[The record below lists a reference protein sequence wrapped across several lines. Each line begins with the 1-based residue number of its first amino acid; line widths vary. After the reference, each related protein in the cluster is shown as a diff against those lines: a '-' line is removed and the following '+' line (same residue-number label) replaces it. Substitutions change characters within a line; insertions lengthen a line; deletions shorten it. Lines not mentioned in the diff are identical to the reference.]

1 MVGISALQQIQ
12 QSQPLSLNSLELP
25 PPSSQL
31 LKRNVQMRI
40 ATLTLIL
47 LLVVLLVHAQGNI
60 SLQSQVAEQDRCA
73 EYKRVANKVLKDD
86 ELFVMFYMDAALVVD
101 PNADTQIVKQI
112 KTENPWKS
120 LREYL
125 NDKSNIYFCP
135 SGSQLGV
142 AIEYMP
148 CPDDANVIMSDRY
161 GMYRLS
167 SPEELFKNR
176 GEAFRNSKHKAV
188 VFGGLDYD
196 DMSDDAETLL
206 AFRGKRSA
214 EGYGKLKN
222 AYEEAIYID
231 SLLRRKGIE
240 VALLNGEQG
249 SELSFYELPSSK
261 ADILHIASHGEYK
274 PNEDNLESHT
284 FEEWM
289 MSHSALILSGYN
301 QYSDDKK
308 NDGRLTAYEISQT
321 DLSNVKLAVL
331 SACETGKGD
340 IKENDVYGLL
350 KGFKMAGAG
359 TLMLSLAN
367 VNDEPTSILMKRFYE
382 NIFRGDNPRRAL
394 ENAQMYLRIYLDTYK
409 DGLYKDSLDW
419 KKFILVDDL
428 DRYIGQNITKE
439 EQDYFLNDIVGLRE
453 LYAAYQF
460 LPNWDKARIRMKE
473 GDKFV
478 RFFSYLVN
486 EDDKQSAQYVAMV
499 GDAKTGECT
508 FTRLFNIDEGNI
520 SDYTFDFSRFDYF
533 DSLVWQPIEQI
544 VKGAHKLYFQ
554 TTGIINNMSIECFPS
569 VIDSYETYRISSLNE
584 ILEHHNYYKRNEKSV
599 FFGGLN
605 YYCQEEHKELNTTTE
620 YPTRGISDLI
630 LSYLPGTYSE
640 IYEVANIA
648 QKAGQETV
656 LLTGCDGTEDTLRC
670 ILTCDTISSL
680 HLATHGFAANESMQE
695 DATSM
700 YDYLLGH
707 CGLILSG
714 GGDRIEEG
722 LNNGE
727 GILTGAEVVKLDMN
741 RLRFVTLSACETNL
755 GLNTINSITSDY
767 SWSLAHAFKM
777 AGAKAILS
785 SLIQV
790 SDEPSYKL
798 MMEFYR
804 NWYEKSMSP
813 RNALESAKKTIRETR
828 GYEDPRYWASFVLLD
843 GLD

>member
-1 MVGISALQQIQ
+1 MRTVILTLLISAVALLSYAQTTIPLHLQA
-12 QSQPLSLNSLELP
+12 E
-25 PPSSQL
+25 
-31 LKRNVQMRI
+31 
-40 ATLTLIL
+40 
-47 LLVVLLVHAQGNI
+47 
-60 SLQSQVAEQDRCA
+60 EQDRCA
-73 EYKRVANKVLKDD
+73 EYRRITNKVLKDD

-101 PNADTQIVKQI
+101 PNADIQIVKQI
-112 KTENPWKS
+112 KTENPWES
-120 LREYL
+120 LKEYL
-125 NDKSNIYFCP
+125 YDKSNIYFCP

-231 SLLRRKGIE
+231 SLLRRKGID

-249 SELSFYELPSSK
+249 SERSFYELPSSK

-274 PNEDNLESHT
+274 PNEDNIESHT

-289 MSHSALILSGYN
+289 MSLSALILSGYN
-301 QYSDDKK
+301 QFSEDTK
-308 NDGRLTAYEISQT
+308 NDGRLTAFEISQT
-321 DLSNVKLAVL
+321 DLSNIKLAVL

-359 TLMLSLAN
+359 TLMLSLST

-428 DRYIGQNITKE
+428 DRNIGQNITKE
-439 EQDYFLNDIVGLRE
+439 EQEYFLNDIVGLRE
-453 LYAAYQF
+453 LYATYQF
-460 LPNWDKARIRMKE
+460 LPNWDKSRKRMKE

-478 RFFSYLVN
+478 RFYSYLVDGDN
-486 EDDKQSAQYVAMV
+486 KQSAQYVAMV

-508 FTRLFNIDEGNI
+508 FTRLFNIDEDNL
-520 SDYTFDFSRFDYF
+520 SDYAFDFSKFDYF
-533 DSLVWQPIEQI
+533 DSLVWKPILNEI
-544 VKGAHKLYFQ
+544 KDCHNLYFQ
-554 TTGIINNMSIECFPS
+554 TTGILNNMPIEFFSSI
-569 VIDSYETYRISSLNE
+569 IDSYKTYRISSLDVLSINRESIISSGE
-584 ILEHHNYYKRNEKSV
+584 IALL
-599 FFGGLN
+599 GGL
-605 YYCQEEHKELNTTTE
+605 YYYVCEDNNDSSTTE
-620 YPTRGISDLI
+620 EPLTRGVVLG
-630 LSYLPGTYSE
+630 LAYLPSTLV
-640 IYEVANIA
+640 EVNAIDSIVRESGFLSI
-648 QKAGQETV
+648 KM
-656 LLTGCDGTEDTLRC
+656 TGNAGTEENLRE
-670 ILTCDTISSL
+670 LVKRKNLSAL
-680 HLATHGFAANESMQE
+680 HIATHGYSAESTLDFAVNSLNE
-695 DATSM
+695 
-700 YDYLLGH
+700 YLFSNTALF
-707 CGLILSG
+707 LSNAYENING
-714 GGDRIEEG
+714 IDMDNE
-722 LNNGE
+722 GE
-727 GILTGAEVVKLDMN
+727 GILTGSEISQLNLQDLN
-741 RLRFVTLSACETNL
+741 LVTLSICDANKGIPINL
-755 GLNTINSITSDY
+755 RMMASDYNWSLVSAFKKAGVNTILGSTTAVEDESTS
-767 SWSLAHAFKM
+767 
-777 AGAKAILS
+777 
-785 SLIQV
+785 Q
-790 SDEPSYKL
+790 L
-798 MMEFYR
+798 MIEFYR
-804 NWYEKSMSP
+804 NWLKGKMTLRQSLEKA
-813 RNALESAKKTIRETR
+813 RNTLRNSEKWNKPI
-828 GYEDPRYWASFVLLD
+828 YWASFVLLD

>member
-1 MVGISALQQIQ
+1 MF
-12 QSQPLSLNSLELP
+12 
-25 PPSSQL
+25 
-31 LKRNVQMRI
+31 
-40 ATLTLIL
+40 TLTLWASAVAL
-47 LLVVLLVHAQGNI
+47 LSYAQTT
-60 SLQSQVAEQDRCA
+60 SPLHYQAEEQDRCA
-73 EYKRVANKVLKDD
+73 EYKRVANKVLKED
-86 ELFVMFYMDAALVVD
+86 ELFVMFYMDATLVVD

-112 KTENPWKS
+112 KTENPWES
-120 LREYL
+120 IREYL

-148 CPDDANVIMSDRY
+148 CPDDVNVIMSDRY

-196 DMSDDAETLL
+196 DMSDDVETLL

-249 SELSFYELPSSK
+249 SERSFYELPSSK

-301 QYSDDKK
+301 QYSEEKK

-321 DLSNVKLAVL
+321 DLSNIKLAVL

-394 ENAQMYLRIYLDTYK
+394 ENSQMYLRIYLDTYK

-428 DRYIGQNITKE
+428 DRNIGQGVTEE
-439 EQDYFLNDIVGLRE
+439 EQEHFLNKIVGLRE
-453 LYAAYQF
+453 LYAVSQF
-460 LPNWDKARIRMKE
+460 LPNWDKARKRMKE

-486 EDDKQSAQYVAMV
+486 ENDKQSAQYVAMV

-533 DSLVWQPIEQI
+533 DSLVWQPILNEIQDC
-544 VKGAHKLYFQ
+544 HNLYFQ
-554 TTGIINNMSIECFPS
+554 TTGILNNMPLECFPS
-569 VIDSYETYRISSLNE
+569 VMDPYRVYRVSSLDV
-584 ILEHHNYYKRNEKSV
+584 LSEHNNHYNRKGKTVLY
-599 FFGGLN
+599 GGLN
-605 YYCQEEHKELNTTTE
+605 YYCKDENKDMNTIIDQ
-620 YPTRGISDLI
+620 PTRGISDLI
-630 LSYLPGTYSE
+630 LSYLPSSYSE
-640 IYEVANIA
+640 VHQVADIA
-648 QKAGQETV
+648 QKAGIQTV
-656 LLTGCDGTEDTLRC
+656 LLTECNGTEESLRH
-670 ILTCDTISSL
+670 ILLSDTISTL
-680 HLATHGFAANESMQE
+680 HFATHGFAANAREQKE
-695 DATSM
+695 ATSL

-707 CGLILSG
+707 CGLFLSG
-714 GGDRIEEG
+714 GGDCIEG
-722 LNNGE
+722 FNSGD
-727 GILTGAEVVKLDMN
+727 GILTGAEVIKLDMN
-741 RLRFVTLSACETNL
+741 RLHFVTLSACETNL
-755 GLNTINSITSDY
+755 GLNNTNSLASDY

-777 AGAKAILS
+777 AGVRGILS
-785 SLIQV
+785 SLTKV
-790 SDEPSYKL
+790 SDEASCVL

-804 NWYEKSMSP
+804 NWYNNKTTLYDALREA
-813 RNALESAKKTIRETR
+813 RNRLRYSERWNE
-828 GYEDPRYWASFVLLD
+828 PRYWASFVLLD

>member
-1 MVGISALQQIQ
+1 MKHKIIIIFILIFSTLQ
-12 QSQPLSLNSLELP
+12 L
-25 PPSSQL
+25 
-31 LKRNVQMRI
+31 
-40 ATLTLIL
+40 
-47 LLVVLLVHAQGNI
+47 HAQD
-60 SLQSQVAEQDRCA
+60 STVLQKQTAEQTRCA
-73 EYKRVANKVLKDD
+73 EYKRVASKILKDD

-101 PNADTQIVKQI
+101 PNTDIQIVKQI
-112 KTENPWKS
+112 KTENPWES
-120 LREYL
+120 LRENL

-148 CPDDANVIMSDRY
+148 CPDDVNVIMSDRY

-196 DMSDDAETLL
+196 DMSDNVESLL

-249 SELSFYELPSSK
+249 SERSFYELPSSK

-274 PNEDNLESHT
+274 PDEDNLESQT

-321 DLSNVKLAVL
+321 DLSNVKLAIL

-359 TLMLSLAN
+359 TLMLSLST

-428 DRYIGQNITKE
+428 DRNIGQNITKE
-439 EQDYFLNDIVGLRE
+439 EQEYFLNDIVGLRE
-453 LYAAYQF
+453 LYATYQF
-460 LPNWDKARIRMKE
+460 LPNWDKSRKRMKE

-478 RFFSYLVN
+478 RFYSYLVDGDN
-486 EDDKQSAQYVAMV
+486 KQSAQYVAMV

-508 FTRLFNIDEGNI
+508 FTRLFNIDEDNL
-520 SDYTFDFSRFDYF
+520 SDYAFDFSKFDYF
-533 DSLVWQPIEQI
+533 DFLVWKPILNEI
-544 VKGAHKLYFQ
+544 KDCHNLYFQ
-554 TTGIINNMSIECFPS
+554 TTGILNNMPIEFFSSI
-569 VIDSYETYRISSLNE
+569 IDSYKTYRISSLDVLSINRESIISSGE
-584 ILEHHNYYKRNEKSV
+584 IALL
-599 FFGGLN
+599 GGL
-605 YYCQEEHKELNTTTE
+605 YYYVCEDNNDSSTTE
-620 YPTRGISDLI
+620 EPLTRGVVLG
-630 LSYLPGTYSE
+630 LAYLPSTLV
-640 IYEVANIA
+640 EVNAIDSIVRESGFFSI
-648 QKAGQETV
+648 KM
-656 LLTGCDGTEDTLRC
+656 TGNAGTEENLRE
-670 ILTCDTISSL
+670 LVKRKNLSAL
-680 HLATHGFAANESMQE
+680 HIATHGYSAESTLDFAVNSLNE
-695 DATSM
+695 
-700 YDYLLGH
+700 YLFSNTALF
-707 CGLILSG
+707 LSNAYENING
-714 GGDRIEEG
+714 IDIDNE
-722 LNNGE
+722 GE
-727 GILTGAEVVKLDMN
+727 GILTGSEISQLNLQDLN
-741 RLRFVTLSACETNL
+741 LVTLSICDANKGIPINL
-755 GLNTINSITSDY
+755 RMMASDYNWSLVSAFKKAGVNTILGSTTAVEDESTS
-767 SWSLAHAFKM
+767 
-777 AGAKAILS
+777 
-785 SLIQV
+785 Q
-790 SDEPSYKL
+790 L
-798 MMEFYR
+798 MIEFYR
-804 NWYEKSMSP
+804 NWLKGKMTLRQSLEKA
-813 RNALESAKKTIRETR
+813 RNTLRNSEKWNKPI
-828 GYEDPRYWASFVLLD
+828 YWASFVLLD

>member
-1 MVGISALQQIQ
+1 MFI
-12 QSQPLSLNSLELP
+12 
-25 PPSSQL
+25 
-31 LKRNVQMRI
+31 
-40 ATLTLIL
+40 LTLWASAVAL
-47 LLVVLLVHAQGNI
+47 LPYAQTT
-60 SLQSQVAEQDRCA
+60 SPLDYQAEEQDRCA
-73 EYKRVANKVLKDD
+73 EYRRITNKVLKDD

-112 KTENPWKS
+112 KTENPWEA

-135 SGSQLGV
+135 SGSQLSV

-148 CPDDANVIMSDRY
+148 CPNDVNVIMSDRY

-196 DMSDDAETLL
+196 DMSDDVESLL

-249 SELSFYELPSSK
+249 SERSFYELPSSK

-274 PNEDNLESHT
+274 PNEDNIESHT

-301 QYSDDKK
+301 QYSEDKK

-321 DLSNVKLAVL
+321 DLSNIKLAVL

-428 DRYIGQNITKE
+428 DRNIGQNVTDE
-439 EQDYFLNDIVGLRE
+439 EREYFLDEIVGLRDV
-453 LYAAYQF
+453 YAATQLF
-460 LPNWDKARIRMKE
+460 PGWDKVRE
-473 GDKFV
+473 GLTAYDKVV
-478 RFFSYLVN
+478 RFFPFIVADGEQKRVQYL
-486 EDDKQSAQYVAMV
+486 ALVA
-499 GDAKTGECT
+499 DAKSGNCNVRKLFSVTEDNLEHYEVKYDR
-508 FTRLFNIDEGNI
+508 RLESGIWEE
-520 SDYTFDFSRFDYF
+520 F
-533 DSLVWQPIEQI
+533 DSIVWKPIA
-544 VKGAHKLYFQ
+544 KDLMDAHRVYFVAP
-554 TTGIINNMSIECFPS
+554 GLLNNIPLECLET
-569 VIDSYETYRISSLNE
+569 VIDKYELYRISSLDVLLNKSTHTCSGYRLALFGD
-584 ILEHHNYYKRNEKSV
+584 LE
-599 FFGGLN
+599 
-605 YYCQEEHKELNTTTE
+605 YYCLDDEEDE
-620 YPTRGISDLI
+620 YPLLPLTRGAGIHLERLWGTKAEVEQIRKIADGAN
-630 LSYLPGTYSE
+630 LSSVMY
-640 IYEVANIA
+640 
-648 QKAGQETV
+648 
-656 LLTGCDGTEDTLRC
+656 TGCDGTERNIYAMLENDKV
-670 ILTCDTISSL
+670 DAL
-680 HLATHGFAANESMQE
+680 HIATHAFSGEPIVKDNTYTLQNYMLSR
-695 DATSM
+695 
-700 YDYLLGH
+700 
-707 CGLILSG
+707 CGLFLSG
-714 GGDRIEEG
+714 SGDIIDETAEKNV
-722 LNNGE
+722 LNNDGE
-727 GILTGAEVVKLDMN
+727 GILTGLEIARTDLRKLD
-741 RLRFVTLSACETNL
+741 FVSLSACDTNI
-755 GLNTINSITSDY
+755 GLISNLYSIASEN
-767 SWSLAHAFKM
+767 SWSLTHAFKI
-777 AGAKAILS
+777 AGTKAILS
-785 SLIQV
+785 SLWEV
-790 SDEPSYKL
+790 SDEATSQV
-798 MMEFYR
+798 MMLFYENWLKKKMNIRDALDSARRKIR
-804 NWYEKSMSP
+804 NHAGW
-813 RNALESAKKTIRETR
+813 
-828 GYEDPRYWASFVLLD
+828 EDPRYWASFILLD
-843 GLD
+843 GLE

>member
-1 MVGISALQQIQ
+1 MLTPYHQERKVTFVHKSYLMKRQI
-12 QSQPLSLNSLELP
+12 
-25 PPSSQL
+25 
-31 LKRNVQMRI
+31 RAI
-40 ATLTLIL
+40 LIL
-47 LLVVLLVHAQGNI
+47 LFVVLQMFAQTDKHMQQRG
-60 SLQSQVAEQDRCA
+60 AELSRCT
-73 EYKRVANKVLKDD
+73 EYKQVANKVLNDD

-101 PNADTQIVKQI
+101 PNADIQIVKQI
-112 KTENPWKS
+112 KTENPWES
-120 LREYL
+120 LKEYL
-125 NDKSNIYFCP
+125 YNKSNIYFCP

-188 VFGGLDYD
+188 VFGGWDYD
-196 DMSDDAETLL
+196 GMSDDAEMLL

-249 SELSFYELPSSK
+249 SERSFYELPSSK
-261 ADILHIASHGEYK
+261 ADILHIASHGEYM

-301 QYSDDKK
+301 QFSEDTK

-321 DLSNVKLAVL
+321 DLSNIKLAVL

-428 DRYIGQNITKE
+428 DRNIGQNITQD
-439 EQDYFLNDIVGLRE
+439 EQEYFLNNIVGLRE
-453 LYAAYQF
+453 LYAVSQF
-460 LPNWDKARIRMKE
+460 LPNWDKARKRLKG

-486 EDDKQSAQYVAMV
+486 ENDKQSAQYVAMV
-499 GDAKTGECT
+499 GDAKTGGCN
-508 FTRLFNIDEGNI
+508 FTRLFNIDESNI
-520 SDYTFDFSRFDYF
+520 SDYTFDFNRFDYF
-533 DSLVWQPIEQI
+533 DSLVWQPILNEIQDC
-544 VKGAHKLYFQ
+544 HNLYFQ
-554 TTGIINNMSIECFPS
+554 TTGILNNMPIESFSSI
-569 VIDSYETYRISSLNE
+569 IDSYKNYRISSLDALSRKRESIISCGE
-584 ILEHHNYYKRNEKSV
+584 IAL
-599 FFGGLN
+599 FGGL
-605 YYCQEEHKELNTTTE
+605 YYDCADNNDLSTPIEPL
-620 YPTRGISDLI
+620 TRGIALG
-630 LSYLPGTYSE
+630 LPFLPSTLV
-640 IYEVANIA
+640 EVNAIDSIA
-648 QKAGQETV
+648 RESSFHSIK
-656 LLTGCDGTEDTLRC
+656 LTGNSGTEVNLRE
-670 ILTCDTISSL
+670 IVKRKNLNAL
-680 HLATHGFAANESMQE
+680 HIATHGYASESTLDFAINSLSEYLFSNTALFLSNAYENINGIDIDNE
-695 DATSM
+695 
-700 YDYLLGH
+700 
-707 CGLILSG
+707 
-714 GGDRIEEG
+714 
-722 LNNGE
+722 GE
-727 GILTGAEVVKLDMN
+727 GILTGAEISQLNLQDLD
-741 RLRFVTLSACETNL
+741 LVTLSLCDANKGIPSNL
-755 GLNTINSITSDY
+755 KMITSDDN
-767 SWSLAHAFKM
+767 WSLVSAFKK
-777 AGAKAILS
+777 AGVNTILGS
-785 SLIQV
+785 TTAV
-790 SDEPSYKL
+790 EDESTSQL
-798 MMEFYR
+798 MIEFYR
-804 NWYEKSMSP
+804 NWLKGKMTLRQSLEKA
-813 RNALESAKKTIRETR
+813 RNTLRNSEKWNE
-828 GYEDPRYWASFVLLD
+828 PRYWASFVLLD

>member
-1 MVGISALQQIQ
+1 
-12 QSQPLSLNSLELP
+12 
-25 PPSSQL
+25 
-31 LKRNVQMRI
+31 MRKLI
-40 ATLTLIL
+40 LTLL
-47 LLVVLLVHAQGNI
+47 TSAVVFLSYAQTTT
-60 SLQSQVAEQDRCA
+60 SLHHQAEEQDRCA
-73 EYKRVANKVLKDD
+73 EYRRITNNVLKDD

-112 KTENPWKS
+112 KTENPWES

-148 CPDDANVIMSDRY
+148 CPDDVNVIMSDRY

-176 GEAFRNSKHKAV
+176 GDAFRNSKHKAV

-196 DMSDDAETLL
+196 DMSDNVETLL

-249 SELSFYELPSSK
+249 SERSFYELPSSK

-274 PNEDNLESHT
+274 PNEDNIESHT

-301 QYSDDKK
+301 QYSEDKK

-321 DLSNVKLAVL
+321 DLSNIKLAVL

-428 DRYIGQNITKE
+428 DRNIGQNITQD
-439 EQDYFLNDIVGLRE
+439 EQEYFLNNIVGLRE
-453 LYAAYQF
+453 LYTISQF
-460 LPNWDKARIRMKE
+460 LPNWDKARKRMKE

-486 EDDKQSAQYVAMV
+486 ENDKQSAQYLVME

-508 FTRLFNIDEGNI
+508 FTRLFNIDESNM

-533 DSLVWQPIEQI
+533 DSLVWQPILSEI
-544 VKGAHKLYFQ
+544 KDCHNLYFQ
-554 TTGIINNMSIECFPS
+554 TTGILNNMPIECFPS
-569 VIDSYETYRISSLNE
+569 VIDTYETYRISSLDVL
-584 ILEHHNYYKRNEKSV
+584 LEHNNYYKRNEKTV
-599 FFGGLN
+599 LFGGLN
-605 YYCQEEHKELNTTTE
+605 YYCQDRNKELHTTIE

-630 LSYLPGTYSE
+630 LSDLPGTYFE
-640 IYEVANIA
+640 INSIVNIA
-648 QKAGQETV
+648 QQSGQETIM
-656 LLTGCDGTEDTLRC
+656 LTGCDGTEDALRS
-670 ILTCDTISSL
+670 ILSCDTISSL

-695 DATSM
+695 DATSL
-700 YDYLLGH
+700 YEYLLGH

-714 GGDRIEEG
+714 GGDQIEEG
-722 LNNGE
+722 INDGE
-727 GILTGAEVVKLDMN
+727 GILTGAEVIKLDLN

-755 GLNTINSITSDY
+755 GLNTINSIASDY
-767 SWSLAHAFKM
+767 SWSLTHAFKM

-785 SLIQV
+785 SLTKV
-790 SDEPSYKL
+790 SDETSCKL
-798 MMEFYR
+798 MMEFYS
-804 NWYEKSMSP
+804 NWFEKRISP
-813 RNALESAKKTIRETR
+813 RNALECAQKMLRETR

>member
-1 MVGISALQQIQ
+1 MRTVILTLLISAIALLSYAQTTIPLHLQA
-12 QSQPLSLNSLELP
+12 E
-25 PPSSQL
+25 
-31 LKRNVQMRI
+31 
-40 ATLTLIL
+40 
-47 LLVVLLVHAQGNI
+47 
-60 SLQSQVAEQDRCA
+60 EQDRCA
-73 EYKRVANKVLKDD
+73 EYRRITNKVLKDD

-101 PNADTQIVKQI
+101 PNADIQIVKQI
-112 KTENPWKS
+112 KTENPWES
-120 LREYL
+120 LKEYL
-125 NDKSNIYFCP
+125 YDKSNIYFCP

-196 DMSDDAETLL
+196 DMSDNVESLL

-249 SELSFYELPSSK
+249 SERSFYELPSSK

-274 PNEDNLESHT
+274 PNEDNLESRT

-321 DLSNVKLAVL
+321 DLSSVKLAIL

-394 ENAQMYLRIYLDTYK
+394 ENAQLYLRIYLETYK

-428 DRYIGQNITKE
+428 DRNIGQNITLD
-439 EQDYFLNDIVGLRE
+439 EQEYFLNDIVGLRE
-453 LYAAYQF
+453 LYATYQF
-460 LPNWDKARIRMKE
+460 LPNWDKARKRMKE
-473 GDKFV
+473 EDKFV

-486 EDDKQSAQYVAMV
+486 ENDKQSAQYVAMV

-508 FTRLFNIDEGNI
+508 FTRLFNIDEGNM
-520 SDYTFDFSRFDYF
+520 SDYTFDFERFDYF
-533 DSLVWQPIEQI
+533 DSLVWQPI
-544 VKGAHKLYFQ
+544 VKKIKDASRHNLYFQ
-554 TTGIINNMSIECFPS
+554 TTGILNNMPLECLPS
-569 VIDSYETYRISSLNE
+569 VIDSYKIYRISSLE
-584 ILEHHNYYKRNEKSV
+584 ELSEEHNYRTRQGKLV
-599 FFGGLN
+599 LFGGLE
-605 YYCQEEHKELNTTTE
+605 YYCKEDNEGLNTTIE
-620 YPTRGISDLI
+620 QPSRGSSYDFF
-630 LSYLPGTYSE
+630 SYLPSSLHE
-640 IYEVANIA
+640 ICEVSDIV
-648 QKAGQETV
+648 QRAGQETV
-656 LLTGCDGTEDTLRC
+656 LLTGCDGTEDSLRC

-680 HLATHGFAANESMQE
+680 HFATHGFATNESVQE
-695 DATSM
+695 NTTSL

-714 GGDRIEEG
+714 GGDCIEEG
-722 LNNGE
+722 LNNNE
-727 GILTGAEVVKLDMN
+727 GILTGVDVLRLNLDN
-741 RLRFVTLSACETNL
+741 IEFVTLSASDTNI
-755 GLNTINSITSDY
+755 GLSNIDSMASDY
-767 SWSLAHAFKM
+767 SWSLAYAFKTM
-777 AGAKAILS
+777 GVKVILS
-785 SLIQV
+785 SFTQV
-790 SDEPSYKL
+790 SDEASYLLKV
-798 MMEFYR
+798 EFYK
-804 NWYEKSMSP
+804 NWYERGMTPYDALMKARYKL
-813 RNALESAKKTIRETR
+813 RNSSQWSE
-828 GYEDPRYWASFVLLD
+828 PRYWASFVILD
-843 GLD
+843 GFE